1 VYICVCARVRLCMY
15 VYVCVS
21 NREMGWDGMGWDGMG
36 WGERACACACSCLR
50 RMCGGGVVARLSKLP
65 YSVAKTHRMPKVAG
79 HVSPKGPLWG
89 KRATDYCAILPQSG
103 PLGGNDL

>member
-1 VYICVCARVRLCMY
+1 MR
-15 VYVCVS
+15 
-21 NREMGWDGMGWDGMG
+21 WDGMGRESVCVCVFVSKTHVW
-36 WGERACACACSCLR
+36 WISSSVLL
-50 RMCGGGVVARLSKLP
+50 RMCGEGVVARLSKSP

-89 KRATDYCAILPQSG
+89 KRATNYCAILPQSG

>member
-1 VYICVCARVRLCMY
+1 
-15 VYVCVS
+15 
-21 NREMGWDGMGWDGMG
+21 MGWDGMGWDGMG
-36 WGERACACACSCLR
+36 RESVCVCVSKTHVWWISSSVLL